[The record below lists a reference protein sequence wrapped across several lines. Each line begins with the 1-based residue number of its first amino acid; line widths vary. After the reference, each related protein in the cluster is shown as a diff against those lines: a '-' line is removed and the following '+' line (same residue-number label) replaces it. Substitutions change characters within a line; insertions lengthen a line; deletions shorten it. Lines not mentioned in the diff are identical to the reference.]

1 MRIAALQ
8 PTTLLDYPDK
18 VAAIVFTWGCVFRCG
33 FCHNPELVCQSP
45 AQELSI
51 ESVLD
56 FFTNRVGLLDG
67 VVITGGEPTIYPDL
81 PEFIRAIKKL
91 GFLVKLDTNGT
102 NPEMLE
108 QLFKEKLLD
117 YVAMDIK
124 APLANYAVAA
134 GRPVDTAKI
143 ERSIKLIMTS
153 GVPYEFRS
161 TILPRLHT
169 SEDIVAMAKL
179 IAGAP
184 RFYLQTFRD
193 SGKLVDV
200 SFHGEKAFSPEEME
214 QLSAAARDFVEVCEV
229 R

>member
-1 MRIAALQ
+1 MRIAAIQ
-8 PTTLLDYPDK
+8 PTTLLDYPNQ

-33 FCHNPELVCQSP
+33 YCHNPELVCQSP
-45 AQELSI
+45 AQELSM
-51 ESVLD
+51 EAVLD
-56 FFTNRVGLLDG
+56 FFTSRVGLLDG

-102 NPEMLE
+102 NPEMLAS
-108 QLFKEKLLD
+108 LFSEKLLD

-124 APLANYAVAA
+124 APLVNYAIAV
-134 GRPVDTAKI
+134 GRPVDATKI
-143 ERSIKLIMTS
+143 ERSIKLIMAS
-153 GVPYEFRS
+153 GVGYEFRS

-169 SEDIVAMAKL
+169 TDDIIAMAKL

-200 SFHGEKAFSPEEME
+200 SFHGEKSFSAEEME
-214 QLSAAARDFVEVCEV
+214 QLAATAGEFVEVCEV